1 MKKHWWSFVFSQT
14 TNKTTITSS
23 VYMGWEQGEYVNI
36 PRINSAKEAAGV
48 SQEAVMLSCSYLGYM
63 TKELMTYGGLEE

>member
-14 TNKTTITSS
+14 TNGATTTAS